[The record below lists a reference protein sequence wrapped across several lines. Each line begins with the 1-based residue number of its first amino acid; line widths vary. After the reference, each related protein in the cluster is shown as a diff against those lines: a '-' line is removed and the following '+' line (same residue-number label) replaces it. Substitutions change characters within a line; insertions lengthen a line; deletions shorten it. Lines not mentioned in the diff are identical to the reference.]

1 MSAVAVAGLKLRE
14 SCTEEEPKI
23 PLPGEFWLDVT
34 STSGHEHLVWN
45 KRLVQDMKEAQKK
58 FYELLEK
65 GYKLF
70 CVRADGKKDERPLLR
85 FDPLAEHV
93 VAVAPIRGG

>member
-58 FYELLEK
+58 FYELLDK
-65 GYKLF
+65 GFAIFAVLENGQKSSRRLS
-70 CVRADGKKDERPLLR
+70 R
-85 FDPLAEHV
+85 FDPKVEEV
-93 VAVAPIRGG
+93 IAVAPLAGG